1 MLDVT
6 LVGDGARVL
15 RLSAEQDTHK
25 GGLTRTVG
33 CDESDLLPTLYGEG
47 DVREEDAV
55 PEALGELL
63 DLKHT

>member
-25 GGLTRTVG
+25 GGLTRTIG
-33 CDESDLLPTLYGEG
+33 CDESDLLPTLDGEG
-47 DVREEDAV
+47 DIGEEDAV